1 MSNPAHGRI
10 RRTEDQLVKATI
22 SLLALAFGFLIFPN
36 QTRAEFRTAR
46 DMQKEC
52 RVALAVLQGTAE
64 NSTTNALLAGECL
77 GFVQGVADAAM
88 ALAENAKWYKVC
100 APDSVSTQDLIQK
113 FIAFVDVNPKYT
125 LASTAIQLMLA
136 QSFPCR
142 K

>member
-1 MSNPAHGRI
+1 MKAHI
-10 RRTEDQLVKATI
+10 LLI
-22 SLLALAFGFLIFPN
+22 FLSLLFLPN
-36 QTRAEFRTAR
+36 QAKAEFRSAK

-52 RVALAVLQGTAE
+52 RIALAVLQGQAE
-64 NSTTNALLAGECL
+64 NSATNALLAGECI

-113 FIAFVDVNPKYT
+113 FIYFVDANPKYT
-125 LASTAIQLMLA
+125 LASTAIQIMLA